1 MYFDPFFLV
10 MSIKMCNFAPVIESR
25 FLYNLRAFSSPAEG
39 VRLPISFS
47 GGVCALLEEGKKMQQ
62 KEKIW
67 MVVRTFNR
75 HEVIVSDFLKQE
87 GLTCFIPMR
96 YTEKLAG
103 DDLKPRRVL
112 VPVIH
117 NYVFVELEM
126 PVTQLSS
133 LLAKCATPLYILKHR
148 DTDLPVEIS
157 NREMMEFR
165 MLCDPA
171 FEQRVNIIQQEDEPE
186 VGKEVEIIHGP
197 FAGVHG
203 RLYRKQKK
211 YWFVKTIA
219 GVSVELR
226 ITRWFCREVKSE
238 E

>member
-1 MYFDPFFLV
+1 ML
-10 MSIKMCNFAPVIESR
+10 A
-25 FLYNLRAFSSPAEG
+25 
-39 VRLPISFS
+39 LP
-47 GGVCALLEEGKKMQQ
+47 EEGKKMQ
-62 KEKIW
+62 KNNKIW
-67 MVVRTFNR
+67 TVIRTFNR
-75 HEVIVSDFLKQE
+75 HEIMVSDFLRQE

-96 YTEKLAG
+96 YSEKQVG

-117 NYVFVELEM
+117 NYVFVEFEM
-126 PVTQLSS
+126 PMKQLVS

-148 DTDLPVEIS
+148 DTDCPVEIS

-171 FEQRVNIIQQEDEPE
+171 FEQRVSIIQQENEPE

-226 ITRWFCREVKSE
+226 ITRWFCKPV
-238 E
+238 

>member
-1 MYFDPFFLV
+1 
-10 MSIKMCNFAPVIESR
+10 
-25 FLYNLRAFSSPAEG
+25 
-39 VRLPISFS
+39 
-47 GGVCALLEEGKKMQQ
+47 MQ
-62 KEKIW
+62 KNDKIW
-67 MVVRTFNR
+67 TVIRTFNR
-75 HEVIVSDFLKQE
+75 HEMMVSDFLKQE

-96 YTEKLAG
+96 YSEKQVG
-103 DDLKPRRVL
+103 DDLKLRRVL

-126 PVTQLSS
+126 PMKQLVS
-133 LLAKCATPLYILKHR
+133 LLAKCATPLCILKHR

-171 FEQRVNIIQQEDEPE
+171 FEQRVSIIQQENEPE

-226 ITRWFCREVKSE
+226 ITRWFCKPV
-238 E
+238 

>member
-1 MYFDPFFLV
+1 MFTLV
-10 MSIKMCNFAPVIESR
+10 
-25 FLYNLRAFSSPAEG
+25 
-39 VRLPISFS
+39 
-47 GGVCALLEEGKKMQQ
+47 EEGKKMQQ
-62 KEKIW
+62 KEQIW
-67 MVVRTFNR
+67 TVVRTFNR
-75 HEVIVSDFLKQE
+75 QELIVSDFLKRE

-96 YTEKLAG
+96 YMEKQVAN
-103 DDLKPRRVL
+103 DPKPRRVL

-126 PVTQLSS
+126 PMKQFSS

-148 DTDLPVEIS
+148 DMDRPVEIS
-157 NREMMEFR
+157 SREMMEFR

-171 FEQRVNIIQQEDEPE
+171 FEQRVSVIQQENEPE
-186 VGKEVEIIHGP
+186 VGREVEIIHGP
-197 FAGVHG
+197 FAGLHG

-226 ITRWFCREVKSE
+226 ITRWFCRPV
-238 E
+238 

>member
-1 MYFDPFFLV
+1 MF
-10 MSIKMCNFAPVIESR
+10 
-25 FLYNLRAFSSPAEG
+25 
-39 VRLPISFS
+39 
-47 GGVCALLEEGKKMQQ
+47 ALLEEGKKMQQ

-67 MVVRTFNR
+67 TVVRTFNR
-75 HEVIVSDFLKQE
+75 HEMIVSDFLKQE

-103 DDLKPRRVL
+103 DDLRPRRVL

-117 NYVFVELEM
+117 NYVFVDLEM
-126 PVTQLSS
+126 PMTQLSS

-171 FEQRVNIIQQEDEPE
+171 FEQRVSIIQQEDEPE

-226 ITRWFCREVKSE
+226 ITRWFCREVE
-238 E
+238 

>member
-1 MYFDPFFLV
+1 
-10 MSIKMCNFAPVIESR
+10 
-25 FLYNLRAFSSPAEG
+25 
-39 VRLPISFS
+39 
-47 GGVCALLEEGKKMQQ
+47 
-62 KEKIW
+62 

-75 HEVIVSDFLKQE
+75 HEMIVSDFLKQE
-87 GLTCFIPMR
+87 GLTCFISI
-96 YTEKLAG
+96 
-103 DDLKPRRVL
+103 RRCSVMNML
-112 VPVIH
+112 
-117 NYVFVELEM
+117 LEM
-126 PVTQLSS
+126 PMKQFCS

-148 DTDLPVEIS
+148 DTDSPVEIS

-171 FEQRVNIIQQEDEPE
+171 FEQRVNIIQQGEEPE

-226 ITRWFCREVKSE
+226 ITRWYCRPV
-238 E
+238 

>member
-1 MYFDPFFLV
+1 
-10 MSIKMCNFAPVIESR
+10 
-25 FLYNLRAFSSPAEG
+25 
-39 VRLPISFS
+39 
-47 GGVCALLEEGKKMQQ
+47 
-62 KEKIW
+62 

-133 LLAKCATPLYILKHR
+133 LLAKCATPLNILKHR

-171 FEQRVNIIQQEDEPE
+171 FEQRVSIIQQEDEPE

-226 ITRWFCREVKSE
+226 ITRWFCKVKSE
-238 E
+238 KYKN

>member
-1 MYFDPFFLV
+1 
-10 MSIKMCNFAPVIESR
+10 
-25 FLYNLRAFSSPAEG
+25 
-39 VRLPISFS
+39 
-47 GGVCALLEEGKKMQQ
+47 MQQ

-67 MVVRTFNR
+67 TVVRTFNR
-75 HEVIVSDFLKQE
+75 HEMIVSDFLSQE
-87 GLTCFIPMR
+87 GLTCFVPMR
-96 YTEKLAG
+96 YSEKQVG

-117 NYVFVELEM
+117 NYVFVELGM
-126 PVTQLSS
+126 PVKQLSS
-133 LLAKCATPLYILKHR
+133 LLTKCATPLYILKHR

-171 FEQRVNIIQQEDEPE
+171 FEQRVSIIQQEDEPE

-226 ITRWFCREVKSE
+226 ITRWFCKVRNDK
-238 E
+238 

>member
-1 MYFDPFFLV
+1 
-10 MSIKMCNFAPVIESR
+10 
-25 FLYNLRAFSSPAEG
+25 
-39 VRLPISFS
+39 
-47 GGVCALLEEGKKMQQ
+47 MQQ
-62 KEKIW
+62 TERIW

-75 HEVIVSDFLKQE
+75 HEMIVSDFLKQE

-96 YTEKLAG
+96 YVEKQAG
-103 DDLKPRRVL
+103 DDPKPRRIL

-117 NYVFVELEM
+117 NYVFVALDM
-126 PVTQLSS
+126 AINQFVS
-133 LLAKCATPLYILKHR
+133 LLAKCTTPLYILKHK
-148 DTDLPVEIS
+148 DTDRPVEIS

-171 FEQRVNIIQQEDEPE
+171 FEQRVNIIQQGEEPE

-219 GVSVELR
+219 GVNVELR
-226 ITRWFCREVKSE
+226 ITRWYCRPV
-238 E
+238 

>member
-1 MYFDPFFLV
+1 MLNCFWWG
-10 MSIKMCNFAPVIESR
+10 IRPV
-25 FLYNLRAFSSPAEG
+25 
-39 VRLPISFS
+39 
-47 GGVCALLEEGKKMQQ
+47 GGRKENATNRTDLDGGSHLQQ
-62 KEKIW
+62 
-67 MVVRTFNR
+67 M
-75 HEVIVSDFLKQE
+75 IVSDFLKQE

-96 YTEKLAG
+96 YAERQAG
-103 DDLKPRRVL
+103 DESKPRRIL

-117 NYVFVELEM
+117 NYVFVGLEM
-126 PVTQLSS
+126 PMKQFCS

-148 DTDLPVEIS
+148 DTDSPVEIS

-171 FEQRVNIIQQEDEPE
+171 FEQRVNIIQQGEEPE

-211 YWFVKTIA
+211 YCHSKP
-219 GVSVELR
+219 GKKYLR
-226 ITRWFCREVKSE
+226 MQCLRKV
-238 E
+238 